1 MVVSV
6 GVNVAVIVDDPAPTT
21 VAVEPDVDTTETVAD
36 EYDHEPGTE
45 FVTVGAVKLND
56 ASPKVLDTGAHVNS
70 GRIFPT
76 ETLSVAE
83 TLLYLPVSVG
93 VNEPV
98 IVVEPNEP
106 KSIVAEDSA
115 TTAVSTEL
123 YVHEPP
129 TVEPPNEIVGG
140 LINWSAS
147 PYVAVT
153 SAHVAA
159 LGVTR
164 EISKD

>member
-6 GVNVAVIVDDPAPTT
+6 GVNVAVIVDVPTPTT
-21 VAVEPDVDTTETVAD
+21 VAVEPDNETTETVAD

-56 ASPKVLDTGAHVNS
+56 ASPKVFDTFVQENK

-76 ETLSVAE
+76 ETLSVAT

-98 IVVEPNEP
+98 IVVDPNEP

-115 TTAVSTEL
+115 TTAASAEL

-129 TVEPPNEIVGG
+129 TVEPPNETVGG

-147 PYVAVT
+147 P
-153 SAHVAA
+153 
-159 LGVTR
+159 
-164 EISKD
+164 

>member
-6 GVNVAVIVDDPAPTT
+6 GVNVAVIVDVPTPTT
-21 VAVEPDVDTTETVAD
+21 VAVEPDNETTETVAD

-115 TTAVSTEL
+115 TTAVSADA

-129 TVEPPNEIVGG
+129 TVEPPNKTDGG
-140 LINWSAS
+140 LISWSAS
-147 PYVAVT
+147 P
-153 SAHVAA
+153 
-159 LGVTR
+159 
-164 EISKD
+164 

>member
-6 GVNVAVIVDDPAPTT
+6 GVNVAVIVDVPAPTT
-21 VAVEPDVDTTETVAD
+21 VAVEPDVDTTEAVAD

-76 ETLSVAE
+76 ETLSVAT

-98 IVVEPNEP
+98 IVADPKLPKVIVEDARE
-106 KSIVAEDSA
+106 
-115 TTAVSTEL
+115 TTVVSL
-123 YVHEPP
+123 DINVQAPL

>member
-1 MVVSV
+1 MVESV
-6 GVNVAVIVDDPAPTT
+6 GVNVAVIVDVPAPTT

-36 EYDHEPGTE
+36 EYDHEPVTE
-45 FVTVGAVKLND
+45 FVTVGAVKPND

-76 ETLSVAE
+76 ETLSVAT

-115 TTAVSTEL
+115 TTAVSADA

-129 TVEPPNEIVGG
+129 TVEPPNETVGG
-140 LINWSAS
+140 LISWSAS
-147 PYVAVT
+147 P
-153 SAHVAA
+153 
-159 LGVTR
+159 
-164 EISKD
+164 

>member
-1 MVVSV
+1 MVVSI

-21 VAVEPDVDTTETVAD
+21 VAVEPDVETTESVAD

-56 ASPKVLDTGAHVNS
+56 ASPKVFDTFVQENN
-70 GRIFPT
+70 GRIFST

-115 TTAVSTEL
+115 TTAAFADA

-129 TVEPPNEIVGG
+129 TVEPPNETVGG
-140 LINWSAS
+140 LISWSAS
-147 PYVAVT
+147 P
-153 SAHVAA
+153 
-159 LGVTR
+159 
-164 EISKD
+164 

>member
-56 ASPKVLDTGAHVNS
+56 ASPKVLDTGANVNS
-70 GRIFPT
+70 GRIFST
-76 ETLSVAE
+76 DTFSVAT

-106 KSIVAEDSA
+106 KSIVDDDNE
-115 TTAVSTEL
+115 TTAASAEL

-129 TVEPPNEIVGG
+129 TVDPPNETVGG

-147 PYVAVT
+147 P
-153 SAHVAA
+153 
-159 LGVTR
+159 
-164 EISKD
+164 

>member
-1 MVVSV
+1 LVVSI

-21 VAVEPDVDTTETVAD
+21 VAVEPDNETTETVAD

-45 FVTVGAVKLND
+45 LVTVGGVKPND
-56 ASPKVLDTGAHVNS
+56 TSPKVFDTSVQENN
-70 GRIFPT
+70 GRIFST
-76 ETLSVAE
+76 ETLSDA
-83 TLLYLPVSVG
+83 TMLLYLPVSVG

-98 IVVEPNEP
+98 IVVEPDEP

-115 TTAVSTEL
+115 TTAVSAEV

-129 TVEPPNEIVGG
+129 TVEPPNETDGG
-140 LINWSAS
+140 LISWSAS

-153 SAHVAA
+153 FAHVAA

-164 EISKD
+164 ETTKD

>member
-21 VAVEPDVDTTETVAD
+21 VAVEPDVDITESVAD
-36 EYDHEPGTE
+36 EYDHEPETPL
-45 FVTVGAVKLND
+45 VTVGEVSAKA
-56 ASPKVLDTGAHVNS
+56 ASSNVFDTFVQENN
-70 GRIFPT
+70 GRTFST
-76 ETLSVAE
+76 ETLSVAT

-98 IVVEPNEP
+98 IVVVPNEP

-115 TTAVSTEL
+115 TTAVSAEL

>member
-6 GVNVAVIVDDPAPTT
+6 GVNVAVIVDVPAPTT

-36 EYDHEPGTE
+36 EYDHEPVTE

-56 ASPKVLDTGAHVNS
+56 ASPKVFDTFVQENN

-76 ETLSVAE
+76 ETLSVAT

-98 IVVEPNEP
+98 IVVDPNEP

-115 TTAVSTEL
+115 TTAAFADA

-129 TVEPPNEIVGG
+129 TVEPPNETVGG

-147 PYVAVT
+147 P
-153 SAHVAA
+153 
-159 LGVTR
+159 
-164 EISKD
+164 